1 MDDAYLVRPVT
12 EPVRGSIR
20 PPGSKSLTNR
30 ALITAALASGTTKL
44 TGVLASD
51 DTRVM
56 VESLNRLGIPV
67 THDVDNCT
75 MEVTGCG
82 GKPPAEKA
90 ELWLENSGTS
100 IRFLTAFCSLGHG
113 EYRLDGNERMRERPI
128 SHLVESLTKLRVDA
142 RCELGTNCPPVCMTA
157 KGLSGGQTSI
167 AGNVSSQY
175 LSALLM
181 AAPCASTPVDIEV
194 TGELVSKPYIDMT
207 MGVMAQ
213 FGATVLCP
221 DRHRFSISPQQYKA
235 TNYAIEPD
243 ASAASYFFAVAAIT
257 GGEVTVE
264 GLSSYALQGDVNFVD
279 ALEQMGC
286 DVVYGDDAITV
297 KVGRLTG
304 VDIDMNAI
312 SDTAQTLA
320 VVALFADGPTRIRNV
335 GHMRHK
341 ETDRVAAV
349 VNEIRRMGVEAEEF
363 DDGLAITP
371 GTIQPATIETYDDH
385 RMAMSFA
392 LAGLRS
398 EGIRIAD
405 PGCTGKTYPHFF
417 SDLEKLC
424 GTNS

>member
-1 MDDAYLVRPVT
+1 MDDAYLVKPVT

-44 TGVLASD
+44 SGVLASD

-75 MEVTGCG
+75 MEITGCG

-113 EYRLDGNERMRERPI
+113 EYRLDGNDRMRERPI
-128 SHLVESLTKLRVDA
+128 SHLVESLTKLGVDA
-142 RCELGTNCPPVCMTA
+142 RCEFGTNCPPVCMTA
-157 KGLSGGQTSI
+157 TGLTGGQTSI

-181 AAPCASTPVDIEV
+181 AAPCASASVDIEV

-235 TNYAIEPD
+235 TNYAIEP
-243 ASAASYFFAVAAIT
+243 
-257 GGEVTVE
+257 
-264 GLSSYALQGDVNFVD
+264 
-279 ALEQMGC
+279 
-286 DVVYGDDAITV
+286 
-297 KVGRLTG
+297 
-304 VDIDMNAI
+304 
-312 SDTAQTLA
+312 
-320 VVALFADGPTRIRNV
+320 
-335 GHMRHK
+335 
-341 ETDRVAAV
+341 
-349 VNEIRRMGVEAEEF
+349 
-363 DDGLAITP
+363 
-371 GTIQPATIETYDDH
+371 PAT
-385 RMAMSFA
+385 S
-392 LAGLRS
+392 LRS
-398 EGIRIAD
+398 RQSPAAKSLSKD
-405 PGCTGKTYPHFF
+405 SPATPCRAT
-417 SDLEKLC
+417 
-424 GTNS
+424 